1 MIEKGNWP
9 VRAFVAMTAAMALSA
24 CGGGDGVTG
33 AAQSMATAITPTAVA
48 PPAVPLSQ
56 AKIAFAPVTGAPAT
70 ILTNISAQLGKEAF
84 TQQVNLV
91 PSNDPEAT
99 YIIKGYLSAVGDA
112 SGTILVF
119 VWDVFDRSGR
129 RVHRISGQSM
139 APGATRDPWSGV
151 DAATTADVARQTIN
165 ALVDWGRA
173 GPTAAAAPVAAPVA
187 VPVTVAPSI
196 DAIPSTTLPPETA
209 PAAAPII
216 LPAGSG

>member
-1 MIEKGNWP
+1 MNEKGNWP
-9 VRAFVAMTAAMALSA
+9 VWALVAMTAATALSA
-24 CGGGDGVTG
+24 CGGGDGITG

-70 ILTNISAQLGKEAF
+70 VLTNISAQLGKEAF
-84 TQQVNLV
+84 TQQVTLV
-91 PSNDPEAT
+91 PSNDPAAT

-119 VWDVFDRSGR
+119 VWDVFDRSGQ

-151 DAATTADVARQTIN
+151 DAATTTDVARQTIN
-165 ALVDWGRA
+165 ALVDWGRGA
-173 GPTAAAAPVAAPVA
+173 PATSAVSAAAPV
-187 VPVTVAPSI
+187 TTAPSI
-196 DAIPSTTLPPETA
+196 NAIPSTNLPPETMPQPA
-209 PAAAPII
+209 PLT